1 MVYRLPA
8 ALILTL
14 STVASAQLTV
24 PDYSTRDT
32 VRIIEAL
39 GLTMPEQKEI
49 LKILLDDFDRTHRQ
63 AVELLR
69 SDIASLPD
77 STGAIMEYLPADT
90 QYVGVDLSSD
100 YIEHAKSLHD
110 RGTFICASVGD
121 LDLVEAGAPTV
132 VLAIG
137 LLHHLDDEEV
147 HKLFQ
152 DISRVMAE
160 GSRLITSDACLLKR
174 IHPLARLLIRMDRG
188 QNVRTPDAY
197 RLLAE
202 RTFADVEV
210 SVRSD
215 LLRVPYDHAILT
227 CCCVR

>member
-1 MVYRLPA
+1 MAQVTTGMRSILSVARVYQGLQDLVGGHGWRQYF
-8 ALILTL
+8 
-14 STVASAQLTV
+14 V
-24 PDYSTRDT
+24 DT
-32 VRIIEAL
+32 HVQP
-39 GLTMPEQKEI
+39 TKDDV
-49 LKILLDDFDRTHRQ
+49 LLD
-63 AVELLR
+63 VGCG
-69 SDIASLPD
+69 
-77 STGAIMEYLPADT
+77 TGVIIEYLPADT
-90 QYVGVDLSSD
+90 QYIGVDLSSD
-100 YIEHAKSLHD
+100 YIEHAQSHHD

-121 LDLVEAGAPTV
+121 LEFMPVDPPTV

-160 GSRLITSDACLLKR
+160 GSRLITGDPCLLKR
-174 IHPLARLLIRMDRG
+174 THPLARLLIRMDRG

-210 SVRSD
+210 AVRSD

-227 CCCVR
+227 CRRT

>member
-1 MVYRLPA
+1 MAQVTAGIRSILSVARVYQGLQDFLGKHKR
-8 ALILTL
+8 
-14 STVASAQLTV
+14 Q
-24 PDYSTRDT
+24 YFMDT
-32 VRIIEAL
+32 YIQPTKDDV
-39 GLTMPEQKEI
+39 
-49 LKILLDDFDRTHRQ
+49 LLD
-63 AVELLR
+63 VGCG
-69 SDIASLPD
+69 
-77 STGAIMEYLPADT
+77 TGAIMEYLPAGT